1 MQNQYRFE
9 TLQLHAGQEIAD
21 PTTHSRAVPIYQTT
35 SYLFDSC
42 QHAADLFDLKAEGNI
57 YSRMMNPTTDTFE
70 ARINALEG
78 GVGALALSSGSAAV
92 TYAIQ
97 NITQMGD
104 HIVSANT
111 LYGGTYNLFAH
122 TLPKSGITTTFV
134 NPDDVSNFEKAK
146 EIVEESIETF
156 GYIDILV
163 NNAGITKDGLF
174 MRMSEQDFDAVLNT
188 NLKGSFNITRHTIN
202 HMIKKRCGAIINISS
217 IVGVMGNAGQANY
230 AASKAGVI
238 GMTKSVARE
247 VASRGITC
255 NAIAPGFIKT
265 DMTAVLKEDIVKQMI
280 AQIPMKKLGQAE
292 DVAETAVFLA
302 KSKYITG
309 QVIHVNGGMAM
320 Y

>member
-1 MQNQYRFE
+1 MLKGKTVLVTGAAKGIGKAIATTFAKEGCNVILNYRSTISDDFI
-9 TLQLHAGQEIAD
+9 TEIE
-21 PTTHSRAVPIYQTT
+21 
-35 SYLFDSC
+35 SY
-42 QHAADLFDLKAEGNI
+42 
-57 YSRMMNPTTDTFE
+57 
-70 ARINALEG
+70 
-78 GVGALALSSGSAAV
+78 GVECL
-92 TYAIQ
+92 AIQ
-97 NITQMGD
+97 G
-104 HIVSANT
+104 
-111 LYGGTYNLFAH
+111 
-122 TLPKSGITTTFV
+122 
-134 NPDDVSNFEKAK
+134 DVSNFEKAK

-255 NAIAPGFIKT
+255 NAIAPGFIET

>member
-1 MQNQYRFE
+1 MLKDKTVLVTGAAKGIGKAIAIAFVLNYRSTVSDE
-9 TLQLHAGQEIAD
+9 LIAEIKN
-21 PTTHSRAVPIYQTT
+21 Y
-35 SYLFDSC
+35 
-42 QHAADLFDLKAEGNI
+42 
-57 YSRMMNPTTDTFE
+57 
-70 ARINALEG
+70 
-78 GVGALALSSGSAAV
+78 GVNCL
-92 TYAIQ
+92 TIQ
-97 NITQMGD
+97 GD
-104 HIVSANT
+104 I
-111 LYGGTYNLFAH
+111 
-122 TLPKSGITTTFV
+122 
-134 NPDDVSNFEKAK
+134 SNFEKAK
-146 EIVEESIETF
+146 EIIEKSIETF
-156 GYIDILV
+156 GHIDVLV

-188 NLKGSFNITRHTIN
+188 NLKGSFNVTRHTIN

-238 GMTKSVARE
+238 GMTKSIARE

-255 NAIAPGFIKT
+255 NAIAPGFIET

>member
-1 MQNQYRFE
+1 MLKDKTVLVTGAAKGIGKAIAIAFAKEGCNIVLNYRSTVSDE
-9 TLQLHAGQEIAD
+9 LIAEIKN
-21 PTTHSRAVPIYQTT
+21 Y
-35 SYLFDSC
+35 
-42 QHAADLFDLKAEGNI
+42 
-57 YSRMMNPTTDTFE
+57 
-70 ARINALEG
+70 
-78 GVGALALSSGSAAV
+78 GVNCL
-92 TYAIQ
+92 TIQ
-97 NITQMGD
+97 G
-104 HIVSANT
+104 
-111 LYGGTYNLFAH
+111 
-122 TLPKSGITTTFV
+122 
-134 NPDDVSNFEKAK
+134 DVSNFEKAK
-146 EIVEESIETF
+146 EIVEKSIETF
-156 GYIDILV
+156 GHIDILV

-188 NLKGSFNITRHTIN
+188 NLKGSFNVTRHTIN

-217 IVGVMGNAGQANY
+217 IVGVIGNAGQANY

-238 GMTKSVARE
+238 GMTKSIARE

-255 NAIAPGFIKT
+255 NAIAPGFIET

-280 AQIPMKKLGQAE
+280 AQIPMKKLGQVE

>member
-1 MQNQYRFE
+1 MNYRSTVSDE
-9 TLQLHAGQEIAD
+9 LIAEIKN
-21 PTTHSRAVPIYQTT
+21 Y
-35 SYLFDSC
+35 
-42 QHAADLFDLKAEGNI
+42 
-57 YSRMMNPTTDTFE
+57 
-70 ARINALEG
+70 
-78 GVGALALSSGSAAV
+78 GVNCL
-92 TYAIQ
+92 TIQ
-97 NITQMGD
+97 GD
-104 HIVSANT
+104 I
-111 LYGGTYNLFAH
+111 
-122 TLPKSGITTTFV
+122 
-134 NPDDVSNFEKAK
+134 SNFEKAK
-146 EIVEESIETF
+146 EIIEKSIETF
-156 GYIDILV
+156 GHIDVLV

-188 NLKGSFNITRHTIN
+188 NLKGSFNVTRHTIN

-238 GMTKSVARE
+238 GMTKSIARE

-255 NAIAPGFIKT
+255 NAIAPGFIET